1 MATDWKQI
9 GAVKEVQELAYLMW
23 DKNWDEANGGNIT
36 YLLTD
41 EEVAELQ

>member
-23 DKNWDEANGGNIT
+23 DKNWDEANGGGRRAR
-36 YLLTD
+36 LHPWRRP
-41 EEVAELQ
+41 